1 MGEYI
6 PYYLTFIEK
15 SEALIG
21 FLTVVRKVWVCVVE
35 PKDSKRP
42 CPTLVLIEKLCGPL
56 QDKTGRQKK
65 SKETAREMLHW
76 RGHGKDRRV
85 ALDSCILCHQPLDS
99 LCSGPQPWAG
109 HLLKR
114 VWHSKYACVV
124 TLQYL
129 SSSQE
134 PFPRILLC
142 KQVSWLWDASKSRI
156 LSYHYQPTTAQSLTG
171 SDHPFGFFSYFSDS
185 SESPP
190 LQSSGI
196 CK

>member
-1 MGEYI
+1 M
-6 PYYLTFIEK
+6 
-15 SEALIG
+15 IG
-21 FLTVVRKVWVCVVE
+21 FLTVVRKVWVCVV
-35 PKDSKRP
+35 DSKESKGPHTCLDVDR
-42 CPTLVLIEKLCGPL
+42 KLCGPL
-56 QDKTGRQKK
+56 QNKTRRQEK
-65 SKETAREMLHW
+65 SKGTAREMLHW
-76 RGHGKDRRV
+76 RGHRKNHNM
-85 ALDSCILCHQPLDS
+85 ALDICILCHQPLDS
-99 LCSGPQPWAG
+99 LCSDPQPWAG

-114 VWHSKYACVV
+114 VWHSKYACLV

-142 KQVSWLWDASKSRI
+142 KQVPCLWDASKSRI
-156 LSYHYQPTTAQSLTG
+156 LNYHYQPTTAQSLTG

-185 SESPP
+185 SASPP